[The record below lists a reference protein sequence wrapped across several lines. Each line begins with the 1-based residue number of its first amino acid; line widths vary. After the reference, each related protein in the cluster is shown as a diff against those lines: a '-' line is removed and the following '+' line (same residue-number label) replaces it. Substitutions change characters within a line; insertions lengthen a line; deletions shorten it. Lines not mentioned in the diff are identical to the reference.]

1 MLKEAVITERD
12 PSRATIALSELTD
25 QAWGV
30 IESLQMVADVQNQ
43 LMHMGFMPGAP
54 VQALRRA
61 PAGDPTVYAID
72 GSEVALRR
80 ETASLIFV
88 VPGAPRPEPS
98 IASGEKSA

>member
-1 MLKEAVITERD
+1 MLRNAGNAEQD
-12 PSRATIALSELTD
+12 PSHITVALCDLAE

-30 IESLQMVADVQNQ
+30 IHSLEMTADVQNQ

-54 VQALRRA
+54 VQSLRRA

-88 VPGAPRPEPS
+88 TPGEPS
-98 IASGEKSA
+98 AEAAPVHKEQTA